1 MLDIALIIGEFIT
14 QVSAYFLSKVRV
26 GHRTDPA
33 ENNNASDIK
42 RPFPF
47 FPESAVIYAE

>member
-1 MLDIALIIGEFIT
+1 MLDVAFIIGEFVT
-14 QVSAYFLSKVRV
+14 QISAYFHGKVMV

-33 ENNNASDIK
+33 ENNNAPDIK

-47 FPESAVIYAE
+47 FPESAVIDAE

>member
-1 MLDIALIIGEFIT
+1 MFDIAFIIGEFVT
-14 QVSAYFLSKVRV
+14 QISADLHSKVMV